1 MGRENGNVDYVH
13 ETRLCTCLWR
23 LLAHPCLGKVVQVAR
38 TGLYSQEDDLAGMT
52 EEFDDAQEP
61 DWAPNAEADSPGS
74 YGEPGDLSG
83 SKSLKEPSKKRERKG
98 TLRNFLISYFIFEA
112 SM

>member
-1 MGRENGNVDYVH
+1 MFLFVEVISSSTPR
-13 ETRLCTCLWR
+13 
-23 LLAHPCLGKVVQVAR
+23 KVMQVTR

-83 SKSLKEPSKKRERKG
+83 SKKLKEPSKKRERKG
-98 TLRNFLISYFIFEA
+98 MLRILAWIIRSIYV
-112 SM
+112 